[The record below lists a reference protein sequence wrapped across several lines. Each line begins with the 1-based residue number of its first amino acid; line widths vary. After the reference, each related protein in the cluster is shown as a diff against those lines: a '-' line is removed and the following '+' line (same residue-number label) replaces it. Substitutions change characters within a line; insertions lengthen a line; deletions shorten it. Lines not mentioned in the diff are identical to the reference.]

1 MNRSATV
8 LFAAAVAFSIP
19 LGSIPRS
26 TAAPFRSPMLSRCLV
41 GTWREVGETD
51 VVGIAGGLMTLRGDA
66 GRVLTIGK
74 AGTERL
80 DYSHAT
86 PLLGTYRATKYKI
99 VLRGSILLGFTVN
112 GDRVKF
118 VKSDYSH
125 FVETFTS
132 EGKTQLVPMSG
143 LPRTVTVN
151 CGIHTLAQT
160 SLGYHGTFTRA
171 AV

>member
-1 MNRSATV
+1 MKR
-8 LFAAAVAFSIP
+8 AAAVLAAAAIAFP
-19 LGSIPRS
+19 LSLSSSPRL
-26 TAAPFRSPMLSRCLV
+26 TATPSRFTPLSRCLV

-51 VVGIAGGLMTLRGDA
+51 VVGIAGGLMTLTGDT
-66 GRVLTIGK
+66 GRVLTIK
-74 AGTERL
+74 KTGTELL

-86 PLLGTYRATKYKI
+86 PLLGSYRGTKYKI
-99 VLRGSILLGFTVN
+99 VLRGTILLGFRVN

-143 LPRTVTVN
+143 RPRTVTVN
-151 CGIHTLAQT
+151 CGVRDLAQT
-160 SLGYHGTFTRA
+160 STGYHGTFTRLGT
-171 AV
+171 